1 MKVLGVSG
9 TPRPG
14 GNTTL
19 LLEEGMKAIQGRCQT
34 ELVALADFG
43 PPGRRREGALE
54 EVVSKIRA
62 CDALILATPSHFGMP
77 GARLKA
83 VLDATWE
90 DSKRGA
96 YEGKPGACM
105 AVESEW
111 GGELACATL
120 AHFFAAHRMPYL
132 GYVVGR
138 GAKERD
144 VLHDLKALRSAQAL
158 ANRVVDQLERHG
170 TR

>member
-14 GNTTL
+14 GNTTIL
-19 LLEEGMKAIQGRCQT
+19 VEEALKAIAGRVET
-34 ELVALADFG
+34 ELVALADYG
-43 PPGRRREGALE
+43 PPGQRRAGALE
-54 EVVSKIRA
+54 DVVARIRA
-62 CDALILATPSHFGMP
+62 CDGLILATPSHFGMP

-90 DSKRGA
+90 DAKRGA
-96 YEGKPGACM
+96 HEGKPGACM

-132 GYVVGR
+132 GSVVGR
-138 GAKERD
+138 GTKEREI
-144 VLHDLKALRSAQAL
+144 LHDMKAIREAKAL
-158 ANRVVDQLERHG
+158 ANRVADAVLARRG
-170 TR
+170 

>member
-1 MKVLGVSG
+1 MKVLGLSG

-14 GNTTL
+14 GNTTIL
-19 LLEEGMKAIQGRCQT
+19 VEEALKAIRDRCEV
-34 ELVALADFG
+34 ELVALADYG
-43 PPGRRREGALE
+43 PPGQRRAGALE
-54 EVVSKIRA
+54 DVVARIRA
-62 CDALILATPSHFGMP
+62 CDGIVLGTPSHFGMP

-90 DSKRGA
+90 DAKKGA
-96 YEGKPGACM
+96 FEGKPGACM

-132 GYVVGR
+132 GAVVAR
-138 GAKERD
+138 GTKERD
-144 VLHDLKALRSAQAL
+144 VLHDLKAIREAKNL
-158 ANRVVDQLERHG
+158 ANRVVDHLLR
-170 TR
+170 